1 MTGYKQ
7 QKQQLDILRNR
18 RLTSKF
24 SKVVIFISK
33 IQIQHFDCELRQNKC
48 SKFYFFTFTHS
59 FMNAFVSS
67 LSKLSGTKSDPGM

>member
-18 RLTSKF
+18 RLTSTF
-24 SKVVIFISK
+24 SKVAIFISK
-33 IQIQHFDCELRQNKC
+33 IQIQHFDANYNKTNVLNF
-48 SKFYFFTFTHS
+48 FYVFTHS

-67 LSKLSGTKSDPGM
+67 LSKLSGTKTDPGM